1 MIKMKDFN
9 RRNLSFSLCGLNC
22 ELCPMLLDGHCPGCG
37 GGIGNQSCAIA
48 RCSLQ
53 HDKVE
58 YCFHCTEY
66 PCQRHEGIEEYD
78 SFITHQRQ
86 LKDMIKAQEMGIE
99 AYNAEQR
106 QKVKILKTLLSDYNS
121 GRRKTF
127 YCVAVNLLPLKDIE
141 NVMGQVVE
149 HVSFCDWT
157 AKEKEEKIASLFQ
170 EIAVEQGL
178 ILKLRKKPA
187 KKSE

>member
-1 MIKMKDFN
+1 MKDFN
-9 RRNLSFSLCGLNC
+9 RTNLSFSLCGLNC
-22 ELCPMLLDGHCPGCG
+22 GLCPMGLDGHCPGCG
-37 GGIGNQSCAIA
+37 GGVGNQSCAIA

-53 HDKVE
+53 HDNVE
-58 YCFHCTEY
+58 YCFQCPEY
-66 PCQRHEGIEEYD
+66 PCQRYEGIEEYD

-86 LKDMIKAQEMGIE
+86 LRDMIKAQETGIE
-99 AYNAEQR
+99 TYNEEQH
-106 QKVKILKTLLSDYNS
+106 QKARILKTLLSDYNS

-141 NVMGQVVE
+141 NVMEQVVKDA
-149 HVSFCDWT
+149 SFHDRT
-157 AKEKEEKIASLFQ
+157 AKEKEENIASLFQ
-170 EIAVEQGL
+170 EMAARQGL